1 MQVCIGGS
9 IGKCAIVK
17 QSVSFNQQ
25 INSITPIF
33 ISVDYIHYVLQSDFF
48 FQQVL
53 DNATGTATPI
63 INRGNWEKLLIP
75 LPPFN
80 EQIKVITVVN
90 TLISKVEGYNI
101 YSEQLL
107 ALNQTLHINLK
118 KSILQ
123 EAIRGRLVPQIES
136 EGTADELLNEIRA
149 EKQRLVKEGKLKKSA
164 VASESRIFRGD
175 DNKYYLKSG
184 DELTDI
190 SDSIFEIPNSWRW
203 MTLRELITDSTGLSY
218 KKEDLADR
226 TQPQIRVLRGG
237 NIENGGMVL
246 KNDDVCISSKY
257 VSRELLLK
265 KGTFITPAVSSLEKI
280 GKTAIIE
287 NDFNDV
293 VVGGFVLMLTPS
305 FNNEM
310 LTRYLYYFFQGAYYH
325 NYCKSIT
332 KKSGQAFY
340 NLSRPLLKQCPVPI
354 PPRDEIPR
362 ILNQLESVLASIM
375 SR

>member
-1 MQVCIGGS
+1 M
-9 IGKCAIVK
+9 
-17 QSVSFNQQ
+17 N
-25 INSITPIF
+25 
-33 ISVDYIHYVLQSDFF
+33 
-48 FQQVL
+48 
-53 DNATGTATPI
+53 
-63 INRGNWEKLLIP
+63 EKL
-75 LPPFN
+75 
-80 EQIKVITVVN
+80 
-90 TLISKVEGYNI
+90 YNDI
-101 YSEQLL
+101 
-107 ALNQTLHINLK
+107 H

-123 EAIRGRLVPQIES
+123 EAIQGKLVPQLDS
-136 EGTADELLNEIRA
+136 EVTAEELLEEIRV

-164 VASESRIFRGD
+164 IANESRIFRGD
-175 DNKYYLKSG
+175 DNKYYLKSE

-203 MTLRELITDSTGLSY
+203 VTLGELITDSTGLSY
-218 KKEDLADR
+218 KKDDLSDN
-226 TQPQIRVLRGG
+226 THPQIRVLRGG
-237 NIENGGMVL
+237 NIEDGRMKL
-246 KNDDVCISSKY
+246 KDDDVFISSKY
-257 VSRELLLK
+257 VPRELLLK
-265 KGTFITPAVSSLEKI
+265 KGTFITPAVSSLVKI

-340 NLSRPLLKQCPVPI
+340 NLSRSQLKQCPVPI
-354 PPRDEIPR
+354 PPRDELPR
-362 ILNQLESVLASIM
+362 VLNRLESVLASIM

>member
-1 MQVCIGGS
+1 MTLAPNSVMVRFTEEDLKWWFFSLFESPIGIS
-9 IGKCAIVK
+9 FLKDISNSTAQGK
-17 QSVSFNQQ
+17 FNKTDFKK
-25 INSITPIF
+25 IIIPI
-33 ISVDYIHYVLQSDFF
+33 
-48 FQQVL
+48 
-53 DNATGTATPI
+53 P
-63 INRGNWEKLLIP
+63 P
-75 LPPFN
+75 L
-80 EQIKVITVVN
+80 
-90 TLISKVEGYNI
+90 
-101 YSEQLL
+101 SEQYRIVRKLEEL
-107 ALNQTLHINLK
+107 KNPLSTIDINLENLRTLNISMGSLLQQ
-118 KSILQ
+118 SILQ
-123 EAIRGRLVPQIES
+123 EAIQGRLVPQIES
-136 EGTADELLNEIRA
+136 EGTADELLEDIRA

-164 VASESRIFRGD
+164 LANESRIFRGD
-175 DNKYYLKSG
+175 DNKYYLKSE

-203 MTLRELITDSTGLSY
+203 MTLGELITDSTGLSY

-237 NIENGGMVL
+237 NIEDGRMVL
-246 KNDDVCISSKY
+246 KDDDVFISSKY
-257 VSRELLLK
+257 VPRELLLK

-293 VVGGFVLMLTPS
+293 VIGGFVLMLTPS